1 MRKSYHPT
9 STQVSNFAQRSDH
22 CANSAEA
29 REYGPTCAKSK
40 KENDMSRT
48 EMILAPNSVT
58 NADAIYYKDATELA
72 SLIRTKELSSREV
85 VQAHLDR
92 IQAINPKINAIVTLL
107 AEDALKGADAADK
120 AVKNRSELGPL
131 HGVPFT
137 IKDAIDTAG
146 VLTQRGSKI
155 FARNIPERD
164 ASVVTRFKAAGAI
177 PLAKTNLPEFSAW
190 QETDNLVT
198 GLSRNPWNLER
209 TPGGSSGGESAA
221 IAAGLSPIGIGSD
234 LAISVRGPAA
244 LTGIVGLK
252 ATHGRIP
259 YTGHWPEVL
268 NRYFHIGPLARSVRD
283 IAMAFS
289 IMQGPDGIDGLAIHA
304 KTAEPA
310 DAPVAGKALR
320 VGWLVEPGLGPVDR
334 EVAAAVADAAELLK
348 DLGCEV
354 EPVRI
359 PLLEENNYFDP
370 AITLYGAELGRYVR
384 RFVGDR
390 EAELHY
396 IGKIYVTSPD
406 PSLGEYIEAEI
417 KVDKLKG
424 AFAGYFQ
431 KYDVLLCP
439 VIPFTAPLPGIE
451 EYVVNGEKVPSTHM
465 MRATVP
471 FNLAG
476 LPALSVPF
484 TFSSEQLPIN
494 VQLVSRWLDEATILR
509 LGSLIEARN
518 KAQHRHPNL

>member
-1 MRKSYHPT
+1 MSSDKSVLIQDPAIDT
-9 STQVSNFAQRSDH
+9 
-22 CANSAEA
+22 
-29 REYGPTCAKSK
+29 
-40 KENDMSRT
+40 
-48 EMILAPNSVT
+48 
-58 NADAIYYKDATELA
+58 DAIYFKDATELA
-72 SLIRTKELSSREV
+72 TLIRTRQISSREV

-92 IQAINPKINAIVTLL
+92 IAQVNPKVNAIVTLM
-107 AEDALKGADAADK
+107 ADDALRTADLADK
-120 AVKNRSELGPL
+120 AVKAGVKLGPL

-155 FARNIPERD
+155 FAGNIPAKD
-164 ASVVTRFKAAGAI
+164 ATVVTRFKAAGAI

-221 IAAGLSPIGIGSD
+221 IASGLSPIGIGSD

-283 IAMAFS
+283 IATAFS

-304 KTAEPA
+304 RDVQPFNGSIAGR
-310 DAPVAGKALR
+310 PVH
-320 VGWLVEPGLGPVDR
+320 VGWLVEPGFGPVDR
-334 EVAAAVADAAELLK
+334 EVAAAVAAAADLLRDA
-348 DLGCEV
+348 GCDV
-354 EPVRI
+354 EAVRI
-359 PLLEENNYFDP
+359 PVLEQNNYFDP

-390 EAELHY
+390 EAELHF
-396 IGKIYVTSPD
+396 IGKIYVSSPD
-406 PSLGEYIEAEI
+406 PSLSDYIDAEI
-417 KVDKLKG
+417 KTDQLKG
-424 AFAGYFQ
+424 AFAGYFE

-439 VIPFTAPLPGIE
+439 VIPFTAPPPGLE
-451 EYVVNGEKVPSTHM
+451 EYVINGEKVASTHM

-484 TFSSEQLPIN
+484 SFSSEQLPIN
-494 VQLVSRWLDEATILR
+494 VQLVSKWFDEATIFR
-509 LGSLIEARN
+509 LGQLIESATN
-518 KAQHRHPNL
+518 AHSRHPNL

>member
-1 MRKSYHPT
+1 MSSAAKISE
-9 STQVSNFAQRSDH
+9 VSSV
-22 CANSAEA
+22 
-29 REYGPTCAKSK
+29 
-40 KENDMSRT
+40 KE
-48 EMILAPNSVT
+48 
-58 NADAIYYKDATELA
+58 ADAICYKDATELA
-72 SLIRTKELSSREV
+72 SLIRTKQLSSREI
-85 VQAHLDR
+85 VQAHLNR
-92 IQAINPKINAIVTLL
+92 IEAINPKVNAIVTLL
-107 AEDALKGADAADK
+107 AEDALKGADTADK
-120 AVKNRSELGPL
+120 AVKNGVELGPL

-155 FARNIPERD
+155 FAGNIPQKD
-164 ASVVTRFKAAGAI
+164 ATVVTRFKAAGAI

-198 GLSRNPWNLER
+198 GLSRNPWNLDR

-283 IAMAFS
+283 VTTALS
-289 IMQGPDGIDGLAIHA
+289 IMQGPDGVDGLAIHA
-304 KTAEPA
+304 KTAELTDGA
-310 DAPVAGKALR
+310 NAGKPLR
-320 VGWLVEPGLGPVDR
+320 VGWLVEPGFGPVDR
-334 EVAAAVADAAELLK
+334 EVAAAVAAAADLLK
-348 DLGCEV
+348 DAGCEV

-359 PLLEENNYFDP
+359 PLLEQNNYFDP
-370 AITLYGAELGRYVR
+370 AILLYGAELGRYVR

-406 PSLGEYIEAEI
+406 RSLGDYIDAEI

-431 KYDVLLCP
+431 QYDALVCP
-439 VIPFTAPLPGIE
+439 VIPFTAPPPGLE

-471 FNLAG
+471 FNLTG

-484 TFSSEQLPIN
+484 RFSSEQLPIN
-494 VQLVSRWLDEATILR
+494 VQLVSRWLDDETILR
-509 LGSLIEARN
+509 LGLLIESGN
-518 KAQHRHPNL
+518 KVNNRRPNL

>member
-1 MRKSYHPT
+1 MTSRQKSP
-9 STQVSNFAQRSDH
+9 VSNA
-22 CANSAEA
+22 A
-29 REYGPTCAKSK
+29 
-40 KENDMSRT
+40 
-48 EMILAPNSVT
+48 T
-58 NADAIYYKDATELA
+58 NTGSIYYKDATELA
-72 SLIRTKELSSREV
+72 ALIRTKQLSSREV
-85 VQAHLDR
+85 VQTHLDR
-92 IQAINPKINAIVTLL
+92 IAAVNPKVNAIVTLM
-107 AEDALKGADAADK
+107 ADDALRSADAADK
-120 AVKNRSELGPL
+120 ALASGIDLGPL

-146 VLTQRGSKI
+146 VLTQRASRI
-155 FARNIPERD
+155 FAGNIPTKD
-164 ASVVTRFKAAGAI
+164 ATVVARFKAAGAI

-198 GLSRNPWNLER
+198 GLSRNPWNLDR

-283 IAMAFS
+283 IATAFS

-304 KTAEPA
+304 KDTEPYNG
-310 DAPVAGKALR
+310 PVAGRLIR
-320 VGWLVEPGLGPVDR
+320 VGWLVEPGFGPVDR
-334 EVAAAVADAAELLK
+334 EVASAVAAAADLLRDA
-348 DLGCEV
+348 GCNV
-354 EPVRI
+354 EAVQI
-359 PLLEENNYFDP
+359 PILEENNYFDP

-390 EAELHY
+390 GAELHF
-396 IGKIYVTSPD
+396 IGKIYVSSPD
-406 PSLGEYIEAEI
+406 PSLADYIDAEI
-417 KVDKLKG
+417 KTDQLKS
-424 AFAGYFQ
+424 ALAGYFQ

-439 VIPFTAPLPGIE
+439 VIPFTAPPPGLE
-451 EYVVNGEKVPSTHM
+451 AYVVNGEKVPSTHM

-471 FNLAG
+471 FNLSG

-484 TFSSEQLPIN
+484 SFSSEQLPIN
-494 VQLVSRWLDEATILR
+494 VQLVSKWFDEETILR
-509 LGSLIEARN
+509 LGQLIESATDAHN
-518 KAQHRHPNL
+518 RHPNL

>member
-1 MRKSYHPT
+1 M
-9 STQVSNFAQRSDH
+9 SNNKKDSA
-22 CANSAEA
+22 ANSAQ
-29 REYGPTCAKSK
+29 
-40 KENDMSRT
+40 D
-48 EMILAPNSVT
+48 T
-58 NADAIYYKDATELA
+58 NAIYFKDATELA
-72 SLIRTKELSSREV
+72 ALIRTKQISSREV

-92 IQAINPKINAIVTLL
+92 IAVVNTKVNAIVTLL
-107 AEDALKGADAADK
+107 ANDALKGADAADK
-120 AVKNRSELGPL
+120 AVKDGAELGQL

-146 VLTQRGSKI
+146 VLTQRASRI
-155 FARNIPERD
+155 FAGNVPTKD
-164 ASVVTRFKAAGAI
+164 ATVVTRFKAAGAI

-198 GLSRNPWNLER
+198 GLSRNPWNLDR

-283 IAMAFS
+283 IASAFS
-289 IMQGPDGIDGLAIHA
+289 IMQGPDGVDGLAIHA
-304 KTAEPA
+304 KDAEPFNGPIA
-310 DAPVAGKALR
+310 GRPVR
-320 VGWLVEPGLGPVDR
+320 VGWLVEPGFGPVDR
-334 EVAAAVADAAELLK
+334 EVAAAVAAAANLLRDA
-348 DLGCEV
+348 GCDV
-354 EPVRI
+354 EAVRI
-359 PLLEENNYFDP
+359 PILEQNNYFDP

-390 EAELHY
+390 EAELHF
-396 IGKIYVTSPD
+396 IGKIYVSAPD
-406 PSLGEYIEAEI
+406 PSLSDYIDAEI
-417 KVDKLKG
+417 KTDQLKG

-431 KYDVLLCP
+431 KHDVLLCP
-439 VIPFTAPLPGIE
+439 VIPFTAPPPGRE

-465 MRATVP
+465 MRVTVP

-476 LPALSVPF
+476 LPGLSVPF
-484 TFSSEQLPIN
+484 GFSSEQLPIN
-494 VQLVSRWLDEATILR
+494 VQLVSKWFDEATILR
-509 LGSLIEARN
+509 LGQLIESATDAHN
-518 KAQHRHPNL
+518 RHPNL

>member
-1 MRKSYHPT
+1 M
-9 STQVSNFAQRSDH
+9 SNNEKDSA
-22 CANSAEA
+22 ANSAQD
-29 REYGPTCAKSK
+29 TS
-40 KENDMSRT
+40 
-48 EMILAPNSVT
+48 
-58 NADAIYYKDATELA
+58 AIYFKDATELA
-72 SLIRTKELSSREV
+72 ALIRTKQISSREV

-92 IQAINPKINAIVTLL
+92 IAVVNTKVNAIVTLL
-107 AEDALKGADAADK
+107 ANDALKGADAADK
-120 AVKNRSELGPL
+120 AVKDGAELGQL

-146 VLTQRGSKI
+146 VLAQRASRI
-155 FARNIPERD
+155 FAGNVPTKD
-164 ASVVTRFKAAGAI
+164 ATVVTRFKAAGAI

-198 GLSRNPWNLER
+198 GLSRNPWNLDR

-283 IAMAFS
+283 IASAFS
-289 IMQGPDGIDGLAIHA
+289 IMQGPDGVDGLAIHA
-304 KTAEPA
+304 KDAEPFNGPIA
-310 DAPVAGKALR
+310 GRPVR
-320 VGWLVEPGLGPVDR
+320 VGWLVEPGFGPVDR
-334 EVAAAVADAAELLK
+334 EVAAAVAAAANLLRDA
-348 DLGCEV
+348 GCDV
-354 EPVRI
+354 EAVRI
-359 PLLEENNYFDP
+359 PILEQNNYFDS

-390 EAELHY
+390 EAELHF
-396 IGKIYVTSPD
+396 IGKIYVSTPD
-406 PSLGEYIEAEI
+406 PSLSDYIDAEI
-417 KVDKLKG
+417 KTDQLKG

-431 KYDVLLCP
+431 KHDVLLCP
-439 VIPFTAPLPGIE
+439 VIPFTAPPPGRE

-465 MRATVP
+465 MRVTVP

-476 LPALSVPF
+476 LPGLSVPF
-484 TFSSEQLPIN
+484 GFSSEQLPIN
-494 VQLVSRWLDEATILR
+494 VQLVSKWFDEATILR
-509 LGSLIEARN
+509 LGQLIESATDAHN
-518 KAQHRHPNL
+518 RHPNL

>member
-1 MRKSYHPT
+1 MS
-9 STQVSNFAQRSDH
+9 SDKTVLIQDP
-22 CANSAEA
+22 A
-29 REYGPTCAKSK
+29 T
-40 KENDMSRT
+40 DT
-48 EMILAPNSVT
+48 
-58 NADAIYYKDATELA
+58 DAIYFKDATELA
-72 SLIRTKELSSREV
+72 TLIRTRQISSREV

-92 IQAINPKINAIVTLL
+92 IAQANPKVNAIVTLM
-107 AEDALKGADAADK
+107 ADDALRSADLADK
-120 AVKNRSELGPL
+120 TVKAGAERGPL

-146 VLTQRGSKI
+146 VLTQRASKI
-155 FARNIPERD
+155 FAGNIPAKD
-164 ASVVTRFKAAGAI
+164 ATVVTRFKASGAI

-221 IAAGLSPIGIGSD
+221 IASGLSPIGIGSD

-304 KTAEPA
+304 RDVQPFNGSIAGR
-310 DAPVAGKALR
+310 PVR
-320 VGWLVEPGLGPVDR
+320 VGWLVEPGFGPVDR
-334 EVAAAVADAAELLK
+334 EVAAAVAAAADLLRDA
-348 DLGCEV
+348 GCDV
-354 EPVRI
+354 EAVRI
-359 PLLEENNYFDP
+359 PVLEQNNYFDP
-370 AITLYGAELGRYVR
+370 AITLYGGELGRYVR

-390 EAELHY
+390 EAELHF
-396 IGKIYVTSPD
+396 IGKIYVSSPD
-406 PSLGEYIEAEI
+406 PSLSDYIDAEI
-417 KVDKLKG
+417 KTDQLKG
-424 AFAGYFQ
+424 AFAGYFE

-439 VIPFTAPLPGIE
+439 VIPFTAPLPGLE
-451 EYVVNGEKVPSTHM
+451 EYVINGEKVPSTHM

-484 TFSSEQLPIN
+484 SFSSEQLPIN
-494 VQLVSRWLDEATILR
+494 VQLVSKWFDEATIFR
-509 LGSLIEARN
+509 LGQLIESATN
-518 KAQHRHPNL
+518 AHSRHPNL

>member
-1 MRKSYHPT
+1 M
-9 STQVSNFAQRSDH
+9 SNNEKDSA
-22 CANSAEA
+22 ANSAQ
-29 REYGPTCAKSK
+29 
-40 KENDMSRT
+40 D
-48 EMILAPNSVT
+48 T
-58 NADAIYYKDATELA
+58 NAIYFKDATELA
-72 SLIRTKELSSREV
+72 ALIRTKQISSREV

-92 IQAINPKINAIVTLL
+92 IALVNTKVNAIVTLL
-107 AEDALKGADAADK
+107 ANDALKGADAADK
-120 AVKNRSELGPL
+120 AVKDGAELGQL

-146 VLTQRGSKI
+146 VLTQRASRI
-155 FARNIPERD
+155 FAGNVPTKD
-164 ASVVTRFKAAGAI
+164 ATVVTRFKAAGAI

-198 GLSRNPWNLER
+198 GLSRNPWNLDR

-283 IAMAFS
+283 IASAFS
-289 IMQGPDGIDGLAIHA
+289 IMQGPDGVDGLAIHA
-304 KTAEPA
+304 KDAEPFNGPIA
-310 DAPVAGKALR
+310 GRPVR
-320 VGWLVEPGLGPVDR
+320 VGWLVEPGFGPVDR
-334 EVAAAVADAAELLK
+334 EVAAAVAAAANLLRDA
-348 DLGCEV
+348 GCDV
-354 EPVRI
+354 EAVRI
-359 PLLEENNYFDP
+359 PILEQNNYFDP

-390 EAELHY
+390 EAELHF
-396 IGKIYVTSPD
+396 IGKIYVSAPD
-406 PSLGEYIEAEI
+406 PSLSDYIDAEI
-417 KVDKLKG
+417 KTDQLKG

-431 KYDVLLCP
+431 KHDVLLCP
-439 VIPFTAPLPGIE
+439 VIPFTAPPPGRE

-465 MRATVP
+465 MRVTVP

-476 LPALSVPF
+476 LPGLSVPF
-484 TFSSEQLPIN
+484 GFSSEQLPIN
-494 VQLVSRWLDEATILR
+494 VQLVSKWFDEATILR
-509 LGSLIEARN
+509 LGQLIESATDAHN
-518 KAQHRHPNL
+518 RHPNL

>member
-1 MRKSYHPT
+1 M
-9 STQVSNFAQRSDH
+9 SNNEKDSA
-22 CANSAEA
+22 ANSAQ
-29 REYGPTCAKSK
+29 
-40 KENDMSRT
+40 D
-48 EMILAPNSVT
+48 T
-58 NADAIYYKDATELA
+58 NAIYFKDATELA
-72 SLIRTKELSSREV
+72 ALIRTKQISSREV

-92 IQAINPKINAIVTLL
+92 IALVNTKVNAIVTLL
-107 AEDALKGADAADK
+107 ANDALKGADAADK
-120 AVKNRSELGPL
+120 AVKDGAELGQL
-131 HGVPFT
+131 HGFPFT

-146 VLTQRGSKI
+146 VLTQRASRI
-155 FARNIPERD
+155 FAGNVPTKD
-164 ASVVTRFKAAGAI
+164 ATVVTRFKAAGAI

-198 GLSRNPWNLER
+198 GLSRNPWNLDR

-283 IAMAFS
+283 IASAFS
-289 IMQGPDGIDGLAIHA
+289 IMQGPDGVDGLAIHA
-304 KTAEPA
+304 KDAEPFNGPIA
-310 DAPVAGKALR
+310 GRPVR
-320 VGWLVEPGLGPVDR
+320 VGWLVEPGFGPVDR
-334 EVAAAVADAAELLK
+334 EVAAAVAAAANLLRDA
-348 DLGCEV
+348 GCDV
-354 EPVRI
+354 EAVRI
-359 PLLEENNYFDP
+359 PILEQNNYFDP

-390 EAELHY
+390 EAELHF
-396 IGKIYVTSPD
+396 IGKIYVSAPD
-406 PSLGEYIEAEI
+406 PSLSDYIDAEI
-417 KVDKLKG
+417 KTDQLKG

-431 KYDVLLCP
+431 KHDVLLCP
-439 VIPFTAPLPGIE
+439 VIPFTAPPPGRE

-465 MRATVP
+465 MRVTVP

-476 LPALSVPF
+476 LPGLSVPF
-484 TFSSEQLPIN
+484 GFSSEQLPIN
-494 VQLVSRWLDEATILR
+494 VQLVSKWFDEATILR
-509 LGSLIEARN
+509 LGQLIESATDAHN
-518 KAQHRHPNL
+518 RHPNLY

>member
-1 MRKSYHPT
+1 MSSAAKISE
-9 STQVSNFAQRSDH
+9 VSSV
-22 CANSAEA
+22 
-29 REYGPTCAKSK
+29 
-40 KENDMSRT
+40 KE
-48 EMILAPNSVT
+48 
-58 NADAIYYKDATELA
+58 ADAICYKDATELA
-72 SLIRTKELSSREV
+72 SLIRTKQLSSREI
-85 VQAHLDR
+85 VQAHLNR
-92 IQAINPKINAIVTLL
+92 IEAINPKVNAIVTLL

-120 AVKNRSELGPL
+120 AVKNGVELGPL

-155 FARNIPERD
+155 FAGNIPEKD
-164 ASVVTRFKAAGAI
+164 ATVVTRFKAAGAI

-198 GLSRNPWNLER
+198 GLSRNPWNLDR

-283 IAMAFS
+283 VTTALS
-289 IMQGPDGIDGLAIHA
+289 IMQGPDGVDGLAIHA
-304 KTAEPA
+304 KTAELTDGA
-310 DAPVAGKALR
+310 IAGKPLR
-320 VGWLVEPGLGPVDR
+320 VGWLVEPGFGPVDR
-334 EVAAAVADAAELLK
+334 EVAAAVAAAADLLK
-348 DLGCEV
+348 DAGCEV

-359 PLLEENNYFDP
+359 PLLEQNNYFDP
-370 AITLYGAELGRYVR
+370 AILLYGAELGRYVR

-406 PSLGEYIEAEI
+406 PSLGEYIDAEI

-424 AFAGYFQ
+424 AFAAYFQ
-431 KYDVLLCP
+431 QYDALLCP
-439 VIPFTAPLPGIE
+439 VIPFTAPPPGLE

-471 FNLAG
+471 FNLTG

-484 TFSSEQLPIN
+484 RFSSEQLPIN
-494 VQLVSRWLDEATILR
+494 VQLVSRWLDDETILR
-509 LGSLIEARN
+509 LGLLIESGN
-518 KAQHRHPNL
+518 KVNNRRPNL